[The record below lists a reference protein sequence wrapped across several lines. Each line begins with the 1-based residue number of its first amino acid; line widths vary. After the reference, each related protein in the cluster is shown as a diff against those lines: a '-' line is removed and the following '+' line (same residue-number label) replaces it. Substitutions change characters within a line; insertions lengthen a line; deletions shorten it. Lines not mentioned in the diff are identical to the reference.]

1 MSRTK
6 SLWLIAGAALSMG
19 TAAMAQNTLDQSR
32 AYSNELMADAAGRT
46 SALAQGTRNFT
57 VDVHGFTQIRYIWTH
72 VEDEDVGN
80 EEDDDSAIGF
90 QMARTRLSVS
100 GNIIDENWGYFIQF
114 GFDAP
119 EEGSATLLD
128 AYGTYRM
135 ENGWNVMFG
144 QFKLPFLREELVS
157 AKHQLAWERSPM
169 NESFT
174 LDRAQGIQFGFEGD
188 ATRFMAAFSD
198 GAGTANTDYTSGAEA
213 DFALTGRL
221 EFKWAGDWRQF
232 RDFTSFQNSDF
243 AGMVGV
249 AGHYQSGGETLG
261 TTDADLWALTADVSV
276 EGNGWNVFAAGV
288 YTNSE
293 PEGGEDT
300 NNWAGL
306 IQGGFFVS
314 PQTEIFARLDVL
326 VPDDDIDDSDE
337 FTTITAGLNYYV
349 VPESHAAK
357 LTAGVIYFL
366 DEPGA
371 ATSVVPGGGGNS
383 TLIPLLA
390 SDEDGQFSIVGQFQL
405 VF

>member
-19 TAAMAQNTLDQSR
+19 AAALAQNSLDQSR
-32 AYSNELMADAAGRT
+32 AYTNELMADAAGRT

-57 VDVHGFTQIRYIWTH
+57 VDVHGFTQFRYIWT
-72 VEDEDVGN
+72 ERDEGFG
-80 EEDDDSAIGF
+80 EEDDTALGF
-90 QMARTRLSVS
+90 QAARTRLSVS

-119 EEGSATLLD
+119 EEGTATLLD

-135 ENGWNVMFG
+135 ENGWNLMFG

-157 AKHQLAWERSPM
+157 EKHQLAWDRSAM
-169 NESFT
+169 NYAFT
-174 LDRAQGIQFGFEGD
+174 LDRGQGIQFGFEGD
-188 ATRFMAAFSD
+188 QVRFMAAFSD
-198 GAGTANTDYTSGAEA
+198 GANTDNTDYTSGAEA
-213 DFALTGRL
+213 DFGITGRL

-249 AGHYQSGGETLG
+249 AGHYQSGGDTLN
-261 TTDADLWALTADVSV
+261 TMDVQAWALTADVSV

-288 YTNSE
+288 YTNVD
-293 PEGGEDT
+293 PDVGDDT
-300 NNWAGL
+300 NNWAWL

-314 PQTEIFARLDVL
+314 PQLEIFARFDMLI
-326 VPDDDIDDSDE
+326 PDDDFEDADE
-337 FTTITAGLNYYV
+337 FSALTAGINYYL

-357 LTAGVIYFL
+357 FTAGFIYLF
-366 DEPGA
+366 DDPGNA
-371 ATSVVPGGGGNS
+371 AAVTPGGGANN
-383 TLIPLLA
+383 TLVPILA
-390 SDEDGQFSIVGQFQL
+390 DQGDGQFSIVGQFQL